1 MSDKPSSPAD
11 ADTGPAAFAQQR
23 VSAAEQGFGPEIYQ
37 LVLHDIITRSEFG
50 TRKYGHPLRAT
61 ASVDFLTN
69 LYQEML
75 DALIYVRAEI
85 ERRNTETVKA
95 DDGAVL
101 AASWNNPGSTVTPM

>member
-11 ADTGPAAFAQQR
+11 ANTGPATFAQQE

-50 TRKYGHPLRAT
+50 TKKYGHPLRAT

-85 ERRNTETVKA
+85 ELRNAKA
-95 DDGAVL
+95 VTTD
-101 AASWNNPGSTVTPM
+101 PGVALTTGIIPNAE